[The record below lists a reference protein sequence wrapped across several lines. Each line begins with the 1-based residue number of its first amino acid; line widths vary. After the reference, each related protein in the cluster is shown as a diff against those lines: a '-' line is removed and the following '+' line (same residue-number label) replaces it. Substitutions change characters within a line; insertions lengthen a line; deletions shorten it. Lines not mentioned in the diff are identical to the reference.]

1 MKPTTTT
8 LSILLIVSIL
18 TACGGTDRRAERR
31 ANMDAAG
38 QGAIGGALI
47 GATAGILLG
56 DAELAAKGAAM
67 GAVSGGVSGA
77 AVDYRNDVLD
87 RRQEYQNAQEN
98 ERNATMAAAIAAT
111 NSDGTSNAPAGWRDI
126 DAFVGEWS
134 VTGTSVIA
142 TGGTTDFAAVA
153 TSRLDS
159 TQAVS
164 FRISDVVTGAGDSLP
179 GSAYITLDYQVDEG
193 FRLFTRADENEEANR
208 FVGYYDNDSKRYV
221 YFYAGGSE
229 DNFTGISR
237 EDFQVHIR
245 MVGTDVITAETVV
258 SDGLQTRKIQVYK
271 LTRK

>member
-1 MKPTTTT
+1 MKPIAAT
-8 LSILLIVSIL
+8 LSLLLIASIV
-18 TACGGTDRRAERR
+18 TACGGAERRADRR
-31 ANMDAAG
+31 ANMDATG

-56 DAELAAKGAAM
+56 DAELAVKGAAM

-77 AVDYRNDVLD
+77 AVDYRNDVMD

-98 ERNATMAAAIAAT
+98 ERNATMAAAIASI

-126 DAFVGEWS
+126 DAFIGEWN
-134 VTGTSVIA
+134 VAGTSVIA
-142 TGGTTDFAAVA
+142 NGGTTDFSAVA

-159 TQAVS
+159 TQSVT
-164 FRISDVVTGAGDSLP
+164 FMISDVSTGLGDSVP
-179 GSAYITLDYQVDEG
+179 GAAYITLDYEVDEG
-193 FRLFTRADENEEANR
+193 FRVLTRADGEDEANR

-221 YFYAGGSE
+221 FFYAGGSG

-237 EDFQVHIR
+237 EDFQIHIR
-245 MVGTDVITAETVV
+245 MVGKNVINAETVV